1 LKNKKIK
8 TSDWKMQLKKKQK
21 KTYEKSKVTN

>member
-8 TSDWKMQLKKKQK
+8 TSDWKMQFEKKQK